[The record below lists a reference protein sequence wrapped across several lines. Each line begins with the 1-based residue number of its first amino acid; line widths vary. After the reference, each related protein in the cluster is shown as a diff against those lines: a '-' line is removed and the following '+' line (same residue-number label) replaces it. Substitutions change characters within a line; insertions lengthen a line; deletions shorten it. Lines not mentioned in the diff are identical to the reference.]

1 MPQGEI
7 LMKKFLTLLL
17 TLVMALT
24 ACVGLT
30 ACNPPEDANKPVIV
44 SGITLIEEQ
53 YGIAAKKGNDALISK
68 VNDALIALAD
78 GQMKTIASFALH
90 SILKNSTSMLGSN

>member
-1 MPQGEI
+1 
-7 LMKKFLTLLL
+7 MKKFLTLLL
-17 TLVMALT
+17 SLVVALT

-30 ACNPPEDANKPVIV
+30 ACNPPEDTNKPVIV

-68 VNDALIALAD
+68 VNEALIALA
-78 GQMKTIASFALH
+78 GEQMNGIADTYGLRSEIAVT
-90 SILKNSTSMLGSN
+90 SSTS